1 MVQKIA
7 VDGAA
12 LPQTFD
18 QSQFWYTNVCAD
30 ALRWG
35 IPTEAKQ
42 AADPRCPIYVL
53 LCESSAT
60 AELP

>member
-1 MVQKIA
+1 MLARAYSRAHSVACRSVVQKNA

-30 ALRWG
+30 ALRFG
-35 IPTEAKQ
+35 NTF
-42 AADPRCPIYVL
+42 
-53 LCESSAT
+53 
-60 AELP
+60 